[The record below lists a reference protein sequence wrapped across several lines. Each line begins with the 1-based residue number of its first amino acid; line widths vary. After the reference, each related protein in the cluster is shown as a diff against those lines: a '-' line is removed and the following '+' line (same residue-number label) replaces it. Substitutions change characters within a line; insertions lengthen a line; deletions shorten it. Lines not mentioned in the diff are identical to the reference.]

1 MTDSTRQ
8 KWIDAGLEDSY
19 QELLDRDGISKSEG
33 WSLEQ
38 KEAIRKQM
46 RTFIGDIVLELGS
59 KGIHA
64 KDVSKWID
72 YKTDMALAITKGEPQ

>member
-38 KEAIRKQM
+38 KEAIRAELALLM
-46 RTFIGDIVLELGS
+46 GLSSVAFREEVDGDLVKSLIN
-59 KGIHA
+59 
-64 KDVSKWID
+64 
-72 YKTDMALAITKGEPQ
+72 KTMLAVEAITKGEE